1 MAAEIRCDIEGL
13 RALAV
18 GVVVLYHAHFLGLR
32 GGFVGVD
39 VFFVVSGFLITSLL
53 LREHAASGR
62 ISLPGF
68 YGRRIRRLLP
78 ASCLVIV
85 GTVVAGNFWLEPLR
99 LRDLG
104 TDAVAS
110 GGFVANIVF
119 AQRGTDYLQSALPP
133 SALQHYWSL
142 AVEEQFYVVWPA
154 LLALLLW
161 RGRRSTS
168 RAAVGILVL
177 SIASFIVCI
186 WQTSVSQPW
195 AFFGL
200 HARAWELGA
209 GALLAIAWPRVVTV
223 SSLVRGVGGWIGV
236 ATIIASC
243 FAISEAM
250 AFPGVI
256 ALAPVVGTVL
266 VLAAGD
272 DATRGP
278 VVVLRSRALQWIGAR
293 SYSIYLWHWPALII
307 GEAAFDGPLS
317 VGERVGLIIGSVVAA
332 DLSFRFVENPIRRS
346 RSLATRH
353 NLTLALGAG
362 LVVVSIGSGLFLR
375 NKSVD
380 LATEVVAT
388 TPTFVTPTTPAPS
401 VVSAPTSST
410 PSDTSAP
417 DTTTAAE
424 STTPAAETTT
434 TAPAGPPPPVVSP
447 TEPLTAV
454 ADAVETA
461 DVPKNLSPSLAEATG
476 DKPIIYDDGCHLDAG
491 STEPGECVFGD
502 NTSSFTVA
510 LFGDSHAAQW
520 FDALDLIA
528 KQRGWRLLA
537 LTKLGCTPI
546 EQITYNSTVGATY
559 PQCKPWR
566 ANVKKRLAAEKVA
579 VVFISYSNRL
589 QQVGVQQPFPDQVWL
604 DGFKELIPELRGLG
618 SEPVLITDTP
628 YPGRDVPI
636 CLSENVSSV
645 RNCAFARDK
654 GIRQSRL
661 DTNIAAAVDNGAQ
674 VLDVTNWLCT
684 DKVCPVIVGNLLVYR
699 DTNHITTKYAEWLAP
714 LIDAAVS
721 PYVEGVRQRT
731 NVS

>member
-1 MAAEIRCDIEGL
+1 MATEVRRDIEGL
-13 RALAV
+13 RAVAV

-39 VFFVVSGFLITSLL
+39 VFFVISGFLITSLL
-53 LREHAASGR
+53 LREHTASGR
-62 ISLPGF
+62 ISLSRF
-68 YGRRIRRLLP
+68 YGRRVRRLLP
-78 ASCLVIV
+78 ASCLVVV

-104 TDAVAS
+104 TDAIAS

-161 RGRRSTS
+161 RGIGARS
-168 RAAVGILVL
+168 RATIGIAAISAASLV
-177 SIASFIVCI
+177 VCI
-186 WQTSVSQPW
+186 WQTSTSQPW

-209 GALLAIAWPRVVTV
+209 GALLALAWPRLTAT
-223 SSLVRGVGGWIGV
+223 SPIIRGVSAWVGLGV
-236 ATIIASC
+236 VIATC
-243 FAISEAM
+243 FLVDEAM
-250 AFPGVI
+250 AFPGLI
-256 ALAPVVGTVL
+256 AVAPVVGTLL

-272 DATRGP
+272 EARKGP
-278 VVVLRSRALQWIGAR
+278 VVILRNPVMQWIGAR

-307 GEAAFDGPLS
+307 GEAALDGPLS
-317 VGERVGLIIGSVVAA
+317 AVERVGLVALSLVGA
-332 DLSFRFVENPIRRS
+332 DLSYRFVENPVRHSQVLARR
-346 RSLATRH
+346 
-353 NLTLALGAG
+353 NVLTLAVGAG
-362 LVVVSIGSGLFLR
+362 LVLVSITAGLALR
-375 NKSVD
+375 GKSVD
-380 LATEVVAT
+380 LATDVVAT
-388 TPTFVTPTTPAPS
+388 TPTFVTTSTIQETTSTTIDTIASPVVPGSTLPPGTPTTTDA
-401 VVSAPTSST
+401 AI
-410 PSDTSAP
+410 P
-417 DTTTAAE
+417 D
-424 STTPAAETTT
+424 
-434 TAPAGPPPPVVSP
+434 GPPPSVASP
-447 TEPLTAV
+447 TEPLQAV
-454 ADAVETA
+454 IDAVSTQQ
-461 DVPKNLSPSLAEATG
+461 VPKNLEPSLVGATG

-502 NTSSFTVA
+502 VTSSFTVA

-520 FDALDLIA
+520 FDALDSIA

-566 ANVKKRLAAEKVA
+566 ANVKKRLAAEHVA

-589 QQVGVQQPFPDQVWL
+589 QQVGVRQPFPDQVWL
-604 DGFKELIPELRGLG
+604 DGFSELIPELRAIGT
-618 SEPVLITDTP
+618 EPVLITDTP

-645 RNCAFARDK
+645 GNCAFSRER
-654 GIRQSRL
+654 GVRQSRL
-661 DTNIAAAVDNGAQ
+661 DTNIAAAVDNAAQ

-684 DKVCPVIVGNLLVYR
+684 DKACPVIVGNLLVYR

-714 LIDAAVS
+714 LIDSAVS

-731 NVS
+731 RVS